1 MDGILTQGA
10 VATDMPNPL
19 TAACTRQRVPPRYLG
34 YVLALFSTATIA
46 TAFVIS
52 KAVLNTIN
60 PESFNVYWYTAA
72 AVYALIYGRLSGNP
86 ARRTTL
92 HQYWKP
98 LLSIGVI
105 NALSMML
112 FFSAIQMTNPAIISF
127 LGRIS
132 TLFTVLLGIIILG
145 ERLGRREWVGAA
157 VVLAGALL
165 ITYRADA
172 VMLKVFFIALGSSFL
187 YSCTIIIAKQ
197 AVASVSPLTL
207 TLARSGGTA
216 FTMLFLTLVTGRLQV
231 PALDMLAIIIVGA
244 LGGPLVSHLL
254 LYRALA
260 LVDASKVSLI
270 GATQPLFVMLYSLA
284 LFGTLPLEH
293 QIAGG
298 LLSMGGVAIL
308 LSARNKA

>member
-1 MDGILTQGA
+1 
-10 VATDMPNPL
+10 MPNPL
-19 TAACTRQRVPPRYLG
+19 TAARARQRVPPRYLG
-34 YVLALFSTATIA
+34 YVLALFSTATVA

-52 KAVLNTIN
+52 KAVLETIN

-72 AVYALIYGRLSGNP
+72 SLYALVYGRLSGNP
-86 ARRTTL
+86 VRRITL
-92 HQYWKP
+92 RQYWKP

-105 NALSMML
+105 NALSMTL
-112 FFSAIQMTNPAIISF
+112 FFYAIQMTDPAVISF

-132 TLFTVLLGIIILG
+132 TLFTVLLGIIVLG
-145 ERLGRREWVGAA
+145 ERLRRREWVGAA
-157 VVLAGALL
+157 VILSGALL
-165 ITYRADA
+165 ITYRGDA
-172 VMLKVFFIALGSSFL
+172 VLLKVFFISLGSSFL
-187 YSCTIIIAKQ
+187 YSCTVIIAKR
-197 AVASVSPLTL
+197 AVSAVSPLTL

-216 FTMLFLTLVTGRLQV
+216 STILLLALVTGRLQF
-231 PALDMLAIIIVGA
+231 PSPGMLLIIVVGA
-244 LGGPLVSHLL
+244 LGGPLISHLL

-270 GATQPLFVMLYSLA
+270 GATQPLFVLLYSLA
-284 LFGTLPLEH
+284 LFRTLPDGH